1 MSSRDQINSLL
12 QSNETSK
19 KGGHPHMS
27 KRRTTGEQI
36 AAIDN
41 RMEQMEARK
50 KQLIARKKEE
60 DRKARNHR
68 LILLGGNIEKILGRK
83 LNDEDIPRIRKF
95 LLDQERRGKYFSRA
109 LQDTE
114 ARSEPDILETTGED
128 F

>member
-1 MSSRDQINSLL
+1 
-12 QSNETSK
+12 
-19 KGGHPHMS
+19 MS

-68 LILLGGNIEKILGRK
+68 LILLGGNIEEILGRK
-83 LNDEDIPRIRKF
+83 LNDEDLPRIRRF
-95 LLDQERRGKYFSRA
+95 LLDQERRGRYFSRA

-114 ARSEPDILETTGED
+114 VRSEPDILESARED